1 MDMKRFLVCV
11 FISLIFSA
19 LAFSQKRYFDE
30 NCFRV
35 KITKDI
41 QYGENKNFLGTN
53 VQKLYMDVYEPLN
66 DTLLQRPLIILA
78 HGGGFTG
85 LLDKRDVWSIDQ
97 LCKRF
102 AAMGYVTATI
112 DYREGFFPDISNPVK
127 AAREAVIRAVHD
139 MKASIR
145 FFRKDADRMN
155 SFKIN
160 PNLIIIGGESAGAIT
175 AIHTAYMDNVSEFS
189 NLGIDL
195 SNIGGME
202 GNSGNPGYSSDANI
216 VIELCGAIN
225 DTSWIVKGDQP
236 LVAMH
241 GDKDGTVPFGHD
253 NAFAIIPLY
262 GSSCIAERMKNIS
275 IDYAFYDFKGQDHVP
290 FHIANDSVLYM
301 DTTVTFIKTFLYP
314 KIVQGVIPYDEDKDM
329 KLFPNPA
336 RSGFSIA
343 VSKDLKED
351 VLVEVFDNTGRCVYK
366 NKYKNYVNQTY
377 IASEFFVPTSNL
389 KFGHYTVRVISGDY
403 IRSEKMIIRKEE

>member
-1 MDMKRFLVCV
+1 MKRLPVFV
-11 FISLIFSA
+11 FIFLISA
-19 LAFSQKRYFDE
+19 QLTFSQKRYFDE
-30 NCFRV
+30 NCFGV
-35 KITKDI
+35 KITKDV
-41 QYGENKNFLGTN
+41 QYGENKNFLGTSF
-53 VQKLYMDVYEPLN
+53 QKLYMDIYEPKN
-66 DTLLQRPLIILA
+66 DTLSQRPLIILA

-85 LLDKRDVWSIDQ
+85 LLDKRNVWSIDQ
-97 LCKRF
+97 LCRRF
-102 AAMGYVTATI
+102 AGMGYVTATI

-145 FFRKDADRMN
+145 FFRKDADRLN
-155 SFKIN
+155 VYKIN

-175 AIHTAYMDNVSEFS
+175 AIHTAYMDNVKEF
-189 NLGIDL
+189 NDLGIDL
-195 SNIGGME
+195 SNIGGLE
-202 GNSGNPGYSSDANI
+202 GNTGNPGYSSDANI

-225 DTSWIVKGDQP
+225 DTLWIEKGDQP

-262 GSSCIAERMKNIS
+262 GSSCIAERMKNIH
-275 IDYAFYDFKGQDHVP
+275 IDYAFYNFKGQDHVP

-301 DTTVTFIKTFLYP
+301 DTTVIFIKTFLYP
-314 KIVQGVIPYDEDKDM
+314 KVKQGVIPFDEEKEV

-336 RSGFSIA
+336 RSGFNIA

-351 VLVEVFDNTGRCVYK
+351 VTIELFDNTGRCVYK
-366 NKYKNYVNQTY
+366 NKYKNYVNQDY

-389 KFGHYTVRVISGDY
+389 IFGTYFVRLISGDY
-403 IRSEKMIIRKEE
+403 IRSEKVIIRKEE